1 MNGNNCRDAKQLHPK
16 REQRSLSWSEDA
28 NEGFRSVFCKEEII
42 EVLILNQYWLK
53 HMVISLVQDTMSA
66 RSLDLHFQRQ
76 FSSIQNTFFTG

>member
-1 MNGNNCRDAKQLHPK
+1 MRALEVSFVK
-16 REQRSLSWSEDA
+16 R
-28 NEGFRSVFCKEEII
+28 EII

-76 FSSIQNTFFTG
+76 FSSIQNTFFSG